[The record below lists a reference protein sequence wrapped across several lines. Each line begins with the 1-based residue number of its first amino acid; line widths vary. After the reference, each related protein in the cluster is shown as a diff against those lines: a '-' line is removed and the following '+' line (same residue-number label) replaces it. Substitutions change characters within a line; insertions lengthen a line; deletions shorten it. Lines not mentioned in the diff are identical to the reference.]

1 MTELYELA
9 VGELADLISNNIR
22 EHIENRSGNSEDFMN
37 QVLDELQNLRQQEQ
51 LKAIR
56 KVWGISFDL
65 SPSSTKIRAKIINQL
80 QKVIDGTKTIENG
93 GNVSLV
99 DENGNLIATSTTGQ
113 PKSLNFGNEIIEV
126 FSTLSN
132 KGHNKYTDLYGIKQN
147 NLNIG
152 LCIMDGEDLLV
163 LNGEQLTLVLDSF
176 LGKPLD
182 SSKLKRIAKNNLEEL
197 NGFIKE
203 KMIWL
208 PDFTRLSFPGFDDLK
223 KYPDFYGDNFTF
235 DRLGIVGVS

>member
-1 MTELYELA
+1 
-9 VGELADLISNNIR
+9 
-22 EHIENRSGNSEDFMN
+22 
-37 QVLDELQNLRQQEQ
+37 
-51 LKAIR
+51 
-56 KVWGISFDL
+56 
-65 SPSSTKIRAKIINQL
+65 
-80 QKVIDGTKTIENG
+80 
-93 GNVSLV
+93 LV

-132 KGHNKYTDLYGIKQN
+132 KGHNKYTDLFGIKQN

-182 SSKLKRIAKNNLEEL
+182 SSKLKRIAKDNLEEL

-208 PDFTRLSFPGFDDLK
+208 PDFTRLSFPGFDVK

-235 DRLGIVGVS
+235 EILGIVGVS